1 MTALVALEEIPLSKR
16 PRCNQ
21 LITWGILAAVHSRGR
36 ILVSR
41 TQLDRLNAIGVLDEG
56 IVHKSQL
63 FPSEIEIGL
72 TDFTSVVNVPDAAGS
87 YFGGQVL
94 LQLLPYY
101 DTASR
106 SESESDS
113 GFIQIIG
120 TDKKVFSRDPAI
132 LHALRLQHAR
142 VESAQNARSG
152 GFTRSAHYMG
162 SKQSLA
168 PFIGEIVR
176 GRIPVNASILDLMCG
191 SGAATGF
198 FSRTWRTIAS
208 DVQRFSRLLA
218 LVQGGGFSVEKARQ
232 LIERVLPIAHD
243 HFAELERIYA
253 ADVAFEDR
261 ALSSELDEAFERD
274 YAAWVMNFRQLSGAN
289 VMSDPPGKE
298 IALRRENPRL
308 RPYMLFSSYYANLF
322 FGVRQSLE
330 IDSLRFAI
338 DQVNDLEDRNWALGV
353 LICAVSACADN
364 YGGHFAQPRVK
375 VENAK
380 EILGK
385 LHKTQLMRSLSVFQ
399 EFSARLLSLA
409 EESETVRFPVTTLD
423 GPWPSA
429 IEEATHHFGRGEL
442 LVYLDP
448 PYTREEYSR
457 YYHVLETLVLYNYP
471 IVSGRALVPEKGGQ
485 NRYSSEFF
493 TRIPANAARNVSIIL
508 TKCLSSG
515 WPVLWSY
522 ADSGLADM
530 ADIVEVV
537 EANCRSVEIFS
548 TDYFHTNQGR
558 SGRRNVREFFVYLEP
573 KC

>member
-1 MTALVALEEIPLSKR
+1 MTTLVALEEIPLNKR
-16 PRCNQ
+16 SRCDQ
-21 LITWGILAAVHSRGR
+21 LINWGILAAVYSRGR
-36 ILVSR
+36 VFVSR
-41 TQLDRLNAIGVLDEG
+41 TQFDRLDAIGALDERN
-56 IVHKSQL
+56 IHKSQL

-72 TDFTSVVNVPDAAGS
+72 TDYTSVVNVPDAES
-87 YFGGQVL
+87 SFIGGQVL

-101 DTASR
+101 DSASR
-106 SESESDS
+106 NESESGS
-113 GFIQIIG
+113 GFVQIIG

-142 VESAQNARSG
+142 VESARNARSG
-152 GFTRSAHYMG
+152 SFTRSAHYMG

-176 GRIPVNASILDLMCG
+176 ERIPENASILDLMCG

-198 FSRTWRTIAS
+198 FSRTWKTIAS
-208 DVQRFSRLLA
+208 DVQGFSRLLA
-218 LVQGGGFSVEKARQ
+218 LVQGGGFSVERARR
-232 LIERVLPIAHD
+232 LIERVLPVAHD
-243 HFAELERIYA
+243 HFAELEKIYTS
-253 ADVAFEDR
+253 DVAFEDR
-261 ALSSELDEAFERD
+261 ALSSELDEASKRD
-274 YAAWVMNFRQLSGAN
+274 FATWVMNYRQQSDVN
-289 VMSDPPGKE
+289 VMSESPRKE
-298 IALRRENPRL
+298 IMLRRENPRL
-308 RPYMLFSSYYANLF
+308 QPYMLFSNYYSNLF

-338 DQVNDLEDRNWALGV
+338 DQLANPEDRNWALGV

-375 VENAK
+375 IENAK
-380 EILGK
+380 DILGK
-385 LHKTQLMRSLSVFQ
+385 LHKTQLTRSLSVFQ

-409 EESETVRFPVTTLD
+409 EESEAVRFPVTTLD
-423 GPWPSA
+423 GPWPKA
-429 IEEATHHFGRGEL
+429 IEEASHQFGRGEL

-493 TRIPANAARNVSIIL
+493 TRIPANAARNVSVIL

-522 ADSGLADM
+522 ADSGLADIT
-530 ADIVEVV
+530 DIVEGV
-537 EANCRSVEIFS
+537 EANCKSVEIFS
-548 TDYFHTNQGR
+548 TDYFHTSQGR
-558 SGRRNVREFFVYLEP
+558 SGRRNVREFFIYLEP
-573 KC
+573 MT